1 MWHWWSVDILYIC
14 VSRSGLCGLLTPC
27 SEPLGQADGTSCWWA
42 CSRALTAVV
51 YYSRGS
57 PGIQLMANIK
67 AVPGILKQ
75 QECGWRSSPM
85 NSVSYMGQTPSAR
98 CMNAHYLFMQSLN
111 TPCFASNSFF
121 LVFKASWAF
130 FFHFWAWIS
139 TIQTSAQWQATSP
152 TLEKG
157 PMCLK
162 HLGRSIFLISSSAV
176 NSADQKVDQ
185 RLPGDCHLRLPPAE
199 DRERN

>member
-75 QECGWRSSPM
+75 QECGWRSSSM

-130 FFHFWAWIS
+130 FFSFLS
-139 TIQTSAQWQATSP
+139 MNFDNSNFRSMTSYESHAGKRSHVFEASRLLHLFDQQLGCEFCRSESGSEAPWGLPFTPATSR
-152 TLEKG
+152 G
-157 PMCLK
+157 
-162 HLGRSIFLISSSAV
+162 
-176 NSADQKVDQ
+176 
-185 RLPGDCHLRLPPAE
+185 
-199 DRERN
+199 

>member
-111 TPCFASNSFF
+111 TPCFASSSFF

-130 FFHFWAWIS
+130 FFSFLS
-139 TIQTSAQWQATSP
+139 MNFDNSNFRSMTSYESHAGKRSHVFEASRPLHLFDQQLGCEFCRSESGSEAPWGLPFTPATSR
-152 TLEKG
+152 G
-157 PMCLK
+157 
-162 HLGRSIFLISSSAV
+162 
-176 NSADQKVDQ
+176 
-185 RLPGDCHLRLPPAE
+185 
-199 DRERN
+199 